1 MTLSSA
7 MRAIPL
13 LVTAFCALGCPPSE
27 EAVCDMKCE
36 CEGCSDSQY
45 DDCLDKLDDELRE
58 AERRDCV
65 EYWDDVMVC
74 RDETGWCKDGH
85 EFKDECGPEKDR
97 LKHCV
102 D

>member
-1 MTLSSA
+1 
-7 MRAIPL
+7 
-13 LVTAFCALGCPPSE
+13 
-27 EAVCDMKCE
+27 MKCE

-45 DDCLDKLDDELRE
+45 DDCLGKLDDELRE

-74 RDETGWCKDGH
+74 RDETGWCKGH
-85 EFKDECGPEKDR
+85 EFKDECGAERDR
-97 LKHCV
+97 LHHCV